1 MAGPT
6 TTVMRYTW
14 RGIYRRNQQDLLT
27 LLNRWQALN
36 IKAGTSRINSFIPT
50 GAPPLPVVTFPD
62 CIANVINVIEQ
73 NLTTQHIA
81 P

>member
-6 TTVMRYTW
+6 TTKMVYTW
-14 RGIYRRNQQDLLT
+14 RGIYRRNNQDLLT
-27 LLNRWQALN
+27 LLTRWQALN
-36 IKAGTSRINSFIPT
+36 VKAGTSRVNSFIPS

-62 CIANVINVIEQ
+62 CIANVINVLEQ
-73 NLTTQHIA
+73 NLLAKRIV